1 MVADMPS
8 LLGTGTAVIP
18 GCVLIPLKEDTH
30 RSFSDDDEE
39 LALHFELPAAATAA
53 TAATGDVGSAL
64 LVAAATLSVLARRL
78 GSGLR
83 ADTVASVLRSLM
95 GRGWYERR
103 RFQLGGSS
111 FEEERGMRSSGFIF
125 GMTISGDGSFWSDA
139 FLSVID
145 GMRTGDDS
153 VTCGQ
158 MIRWRKCICSPFV
171 LHIKVGRSSDHS

>member
-18 GCVLIPLKEDTH
+18 GCVLIPLKDDTH
-30 RSFSDDDEE
+30 RSFSDDDDE
-39 LALHFELPAAATAA
+39 LALHFELPAAAAV
-53 TAATGDVGSAL
+53 ATGDDGSAL

-111 FEEERGMRSSGFIF
+111 FEAERGMRSSGFIF
-125 GMTISGDGSFWSDA
+125 GMTIRGDGSFWSDA

-153 VTCGQ
+153 VTCGTMNHEI
-158 MIRWRKCICSPFV
+158 MIRRRKCICSPSV
-171 LHIKVGRSSDHS
+171 VHTKVGRF

>member
-18 GCVLIPLKEDTH
+18 GCVLIPLKDDTH
-30 RSFSDDDEE
+30 RSFSDDDDE
-39 LALHFELPAAATAA
+39 LALHFELPAAAAV
-53 TAATGDVGSAL
+53 ATGDDGSAL

-125 GMTISGDGSFWSDA
+125 GMTIRGDGSFWSDA

-153 VTCGQ
+153 VTCGTMNHDKTEKVHLQ
-158 MIRWRKCICSPFV
+158 SICRPHKS
-171 LHIKVGRSSDHS
+171 RSLLGS